1 MNKSFL
7 FTFVV
12 LLSLTA
18 FSQKDAYKIRIKIDG
33 KKNAP
38 VYLINYFGEQRYYKD
53 TAEFN
58 NEGVAVFTGKKHLPG
73 GIYGLFSEE
82 KLLFE
87 LLLNQEELVD
97 LETDTEDYINHMKV
111 KKSEENKLFFEH
123 LVLVTK
129 KQEESKPLQERY
141 TAEGVTDEEKKEI
154 TKKLEQVGEE
164 INNYRLSIIEKHP
177 DMLIS
182 VIYRTMKEPKAPEYK
197 ELSDSL
203 RRVKQ
208 YYFVKSH
215 YFDDV
220 DFADERINYT
230 PLYHNKIEK
239 YFKQLIVPS
248 PDSIINEADIIIAK
262 SKANMETFKYTVHYL
277 LSHYERSKIM
287 GMDAVFAHIG
297 LNYYT
302 HELAYWA
309 DSTQIEKVQER
320 ASKISPLL
328 IGKPAI
334 NLSLLDTA
342 GTSWPRL
349 YNVESKYTVLVFW
362 DPDCGHCKKEMPKL
376 AHYAD
381 SVKGT
386 YDLKV
391 YAVSSQHDEAWKKFI
406 RDHKLDFINV
416 AVPMDV
422 YKDQNKATELIIKGH
437 TDLRSL
443 NYHTTYD
450 IYSTPQIYLLDRK
463 KRILGKKLDTKL
475 IDEVVKKT
483 EEKEKNMK

>member
-1 MNKSFL
+1 MKKLFL
-7 FTFVV
+7 FCCIVF
-12 LLSLTA
+12 LSLGA
-18 FSQKDAYKIRIKIDG
+18 FSQKDAYKIRIKING
-33 KKNAP
+33 KKDVP

-53 TAEFN
+53 TAAFN
-58 NEGVAVFTGKKHLPG
+58 SEGVAVFTGPKHLPG

-87 LLLNQEELVD
+87 LLLNEEPLVD

-123 LVLVTK
+123 LALVTK

-141 TAEGVTDEEKKEI
+141 NAKDVSEAEKKEI
-154 TKKLEQVGEE
+154 SVKLEQIGED
-164 INNYRLSIIEKHP
+164 INTYRLGIVEKYP

-182 VIYRTMKEPKAPEYK
+182 VIYRTMKEPKAPEYP

-208 YYFVKSH
+208 YYYVKSH

-220 DFADERINYT
+220 DFGDERINYT
-230 PLYHNKIEK
+230 PLYHNKLEK
-239 YFKQLIVPS
+239 YFKQLVVPV
-248 PDSIINEADIIIAK
+248 PDSIIKEADIIIAR
-262 SKANMETFKYTVHYL
+262 SKANQETFKYTVHYL

-287 GMDAVFAHIG
+287 GMDAVFSHIG

-302 HELAYWA
+302 HELAFWA
-309 DSTQIEKVQER
+309 DSAQIEKVQER

-342 GTSWPRL
+342 GTNWPRL
-349 YNVESKYTVLVFW
+349 YHVSSKYTVLVFW

-376 AHYAD
+376 AHYVD
-381 SVKGT
+381 SVKNT

-416 AVPMDV
+416 AVPMEV
-422 YKDQNKATELIIKGH
+422 YKDQNKATELIINGH

-450 IYSTPQIYLLDRK
+450 VYSTPQIYLLDRNK
-463 KRILGKKLDTKL
+463 KILGKKLDTDL
-475 IDEVVKKT
+475 IDEVIKKT
-483 EEKEKNMK
+483 EEKEKNK